1 MSVAG
6 AGAPDHHVVDG
17 VVILLPDVDRV
28 ALLQLLVAQGV
39 QLGEGHP
46 QVGGLEQVLHLLA
59 VRVEAGRVE
68 LDVWRQHPKLTNEGR
83 VFRVLTNE
91 RRVLPV
97 DYLSLSRGSQTGV
110 AGLTDNFIQGPG
122 NA

>member
-17 VVILLPDVDRV
+17 VVILSNVDRV
-28 ALLQLLVAQGV
+28 VLLISQGV
-39 QLGEGHP
+39 ELGEGHP
-46 QVGGLEQVLHLLA
+46 QVGRLEQVLHLLA

-97 DYLSLSRGSQTGV
+97 DHLSLSRGSQTGV
-110 AGLTDNFIQGPG
+110 AGLTDNFIQGPR

>member
-6 AGAPDHHVVDG
+6 AGAPDHHVIDG

-28 ALLQLLVAQGV
+28 ALLQLLIAQGV

-68 LDVWRQHPKLTNEGR
+68 LDVGGQHPRLTNDRGALKSIDQWEAR
-83 VFRVLTNE
+83 LTC
-91 RRVLPV
+91 RSPLP
-97 DYLSLSRGSQTGV
+97 
-110 AGLTDNFIQGPG
+110 
-122 NA
+122 

>member
-28 ALLQLLVAQGV
+28 ALLQLLVTQGV

-46 QVGGLEQVLHLLA
+46 QVGRLEQVLHLLA
-59 VRVEAGRVE
+59 VRVEAGRVK
-68 LDVWRQHPKLTNEGR
+68 LDVWGQHPKLTNERR
-83 VFRVLTNE
+83 VLRVLTNE
-91 RRVLPV
+91 RRVLRV
-97 DYLSLSRGSQTGV
+97 
-110 AGLTDNFIQGPG
+110 LTN
-122 NA
+122 